1 MSNFI
6 NFREFDNKVY
16 KVCISI
22 KEKTEEEIRCNL
34 LKLDI
39 NKIDLIEW
47 RVDYYD
53 DYDSIDKVLD
63 TLIMIKNNIG
73 NTPLLFTFKNK
84 SQGGLKDISI
94 QYYIK
99 LIKSVANINF
109 IDIVNLELSKDYG
122 VTNILTEFLYNKNIK
137 VILPKHSTEYNL
149 CDYKIINI

>member
-1 MSNFI
+1 MSDFI

-16 KVCISI
+16 TVCISI

-122 VTNILTEFLYNKNIK
+122 VTNMLTEFLYNKNIK